1 MKIITVDTVY
11 DNKLITHN
19 PEDGLHIGEAVK
31 FVFTDTN
38 EEMNTLVDKWGAEYT
53 CIDCALNQ
61 ENGNRMCIMS
71 PSDDG
76 ARLLCAQQ
84 YGDILFRPLDKMVED
99 I

>member
-1 MKIITVDTVY
+1 MREIKVDTVY
-11 DNKLITHN
+11 DKRLIVQN

-31 FVFTDTN
+31 FVFTGTN
-38 EEMNTLVDKWGAEYT
+38 EEMNTLVYEWGAEYT
-53 CIDCALNQ
+53 CIDCALNK
-61 ENGNRMCIMS
+61 ENGDRMCILC

-76 ARLLCAQQ
+76 ARLLCVQQ